1 MVSMTLKN
9 IPDELHRRLRERA
22 EAHGRSLN
30 KEILASLEQVA
41 YARRIAVADYLS
53 RVERVHRQIDFQ
65 VTFDEIQKAI
75 ESGRP

>member
-41 YARRIAVADYLS
+41 YARRITVPDYLS
-53 RVERVHRQIDFQ
+53 RVERVHRKIDFQ

>member
-41 YARRIAVADYLS
+41 YARRITVPDYLS

>member
-9 IPDELHRRLRERA
+9 IPDKLHRRLRERA
-22 EAHGRSLN
+22 KAHGRSLN

-41 YARRIAVADYLS
+41 YARRITVPDYLS

>member
-9 IPDELHRRLRERA
+9 IPDKLHRRLRERA

-30 KEILASLEQVA
+30 KEILASLEQIA
-41 YARRIAVADYLS
+41 YARRITVPDYLS